1 MFLALNKEY
10 PFTINITGSYMS
22 RINSLVTLAAS
33 ECQIS
38 AIRAMGSGGQNV
50 NKVSSAIHLRF
61 DIQNSAID
69 TEAKGRLLKQ
79 KDNRLSKEGVL
90 IIKAQSYRTQE
101 QNKADAL
108 LRLEVFIREA
118 MKIQKTR
125 RATRPTLAS
134 KRRRVESKRKHAQT
148 KQLRKKVG

>member
-1 MFLALNKEY
+1 MLLKLNKEY
-10 PFTINITGSYMS
+10 SCTISVTGAYMS

-61 DIQNSAID
+61 DIQNSAMDI
-69 TEAKGRLLKQ
+69 EAKGQLLKQ

-90 IIKAQSYRTQE
+90 IIKGQSYRTQE

-134 KRRRVESKRKHAQT
+134 KRRRVESKKKHAQT
-148 KQLRKKVG
+148 KQLRKKPE